1 MKRIVFFLIA
11 VLFVSSLSTISTKAD
26 FNRSDLTET
35 ELINN
40 RAVKL
45 ARVVYPMEAK
55 KAKVQGKV
63 LVRITVN
70 QNGKVTE
77 AQMFEGNPIFKEA
90 CEKAALASIFKPFI
104 KDGKR
109 VKYSGILRYSFAL
122 L

>member
-1 MKRIVFFLIA
+1 MKKIVFFLLTA
-11 VLFVSSLSTISTKAD
+11 LVVSSFSTLSIKAD
-26 FNRSDLTET
+26 FNNSDLTEN

-45 ARVVYPMEAK
+45 AKVFYPAEAR

-77 AQMFEGNPIFKEA
+77 AQMIEGNPIFKEA
-90 CEKAALASIFKPFI
+90 CEKAALASIFKPRI
-104 KDGKR
+104 EDGKKIR
-109 VKYSGILRYSFAL
+109 YSGKLQYSFSIL
-122 L
+122 

>member
-1 MKRIVFFLIA
+1 MKKIVFFLLTA
-11 VLFVSSLSTISTKAD
+11 LVVSSFSTLSIKAD
-26 FNRSDLTET
+26 FNNSDLTEN

-45 ARVVYPMEAK
+45 AKVFYPAEAR

-77 AQMFEGNPIFKEA
+77 AQMIEGNPIFKEA
-90 CEKAALASIFKPFI
+90 CEKAALASIFKPKI
-104 KDGKR
+104 KDGKK
-109 VKYSGILRYSFAL
+109 VKYSGTLQYSFSIF
-122 L
+122 

>member
-1 MKRIVFFLIA
+1 MKKIVFFLLTA
-11 VLFVSSLSTISTKAD
+11 LVVSSFSTLSIKAD
-26 FNRSDLTET
+26 FNNSDLTEN

-45 ARVVYPMEAK
+45 AKVFYPAEAR

-77 AQMFEGNPIFKEA
+77 AQMIEGNPIFKEA
-90 CEKAALASIFKPFI
+90 CEKAALASIFKPKI
-104 KDGKR
+104 EDGKK
-109 VKYSGILRYSFAL
+109 VKYSETLQYSFSIY
-122 L
+122 